1 MSFISGKFPEIYS
14 LAVWL
19 SFGWTNALNL
29 FLFLVR
35 YFIVL
40 LLTMDLFRCV
50 LLLAIIIIGL
60 GIQLFKNLID
70 FADAYF
76 DRVLSLGRQSDM
88 QHLKVYSHVAIIYR
102 TYAAIGKFGSFIT
115 ITVGG
120 ASFVL
125 FLYIVI
131 RTRSKMPLVFIL
143 LSIFGALVTVY
154 VQMLVCNFGAYI
166 NQKSKNLLQKYK
178 KGLRSIGDL
187 RKRKEMTRWIRS
199 LQPLAIHVD
208 LGEVTLFI
216 LDKEGKVFVFR
227 QMLEYATSAILA

>member
-1 MSFISGKFPEIYS
+1 
-14 LAVWL
+14 
-19 SFGWTNALNL
+19 
-29 FLFLVR
+29 
-35 YFIVL
+35 
-40 LLTMDLFRCV
+40 
-50 LLLAIIIIGL
+50 
-60 GIQLFKNLID
+60 
-70 FADAYF
+70 
-76 DRVLSLGRQSDM
+76 
-88 QHLKVYSHVAIIYR
+88 
-102 TYAAIGKFGSFIT
+102 
-115 ITVGG
+115 
-120 ASFVL
+120 
-125 FLYIVI
+125 
-131 RTRSKMPLVFIL
+131 MPLVFIL